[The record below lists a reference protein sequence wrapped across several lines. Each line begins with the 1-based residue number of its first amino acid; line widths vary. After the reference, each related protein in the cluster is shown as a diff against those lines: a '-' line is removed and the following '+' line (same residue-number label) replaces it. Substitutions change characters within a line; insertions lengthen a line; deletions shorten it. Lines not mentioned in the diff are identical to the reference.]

1 MTSQYRHR
9 RTSNPATAF
18 PNPLEPGEISVNT
31 ANRQIAVGDAQA
43 GVLGVPL
50 QLLALRIFDTRAIYT
65 ANDMVYQ
72 AGVVYRAK
80 GAAGPGAFTPAQ
92 WDMLVGTTDPQYV
105 AKAGDTMTGMLT
117 LPATTPTLGNHAT
130 HKTYVDTKVASKSTL
145 LVSQTPPAG
154 ANDGDLW
161 LESDTGLIFVRY
173 NDGNSTAWIIA
184 FPQPD
189 MAAFKA
195 YVEQPLTAL
204 V

>member
-1 MTSQYRHR
+1 
-9 RTSNPATAF
+9 
-18 PNPLEPGEISVNT
+18 
-31 ANRQIAVGDAQA
+31 
-43 GVLGVPL
+43 
-50 QLLALRIFDTRAIYT
+50 
-65 ANDMVYQ
+65 MVYQ
-72 AGVVYRAK
+72 DGVVYRAK

-92 WDMLVGTTDPQYV
+92 RDMLVGTTDPQYV

-189 MAAFKA
+189 MA
-195 YVEQPLTAL
+195 
-204 V
+204 